1 MVLPLKLQEHILEKQ
16 FLLSTQELRHQRFR
30 LVTSIMS
37 TIRQPAVI
45 EALSALGLTPY
56 LHRHDDEKYKTPICL
71 SNALPVELQ
80 AKSLCD
86 PPERTRTSNH
96 LIPIA

>member
-1 MVLPLKLQEHILEKQ
+1 MKLEVGVK
-16 FLLSTQELRHQRFR
+16 T
-30 LVTSIMS
+30 
-37 TIRQPAVI
+37 AV

-56 LHRHDDEKYKTPICL
+56 LHRCDGEKYKTPICL